1 MSRSKMRTAERKNDP
16 QNKGAGPRY
25 PLHLESRQRY
35 ARRIEP
41 DSTETGSDLRVNET
55 PRSGKLPK
63 WLLWSLI
70 TIVLWGTWGLVSKV
84 ASAGMDAYVNQ
95 LLYTAGLAPLL
106 IFVAWTVHR
115 HGTHDAQEGR
125 TIGVFWAF

>member
-16 QNKGAGPRY
+16 KNKGAGPRS

-84 ASAGMDAYVNQ
+84 ASAGVYAHLNPV
-95 LLYTAGLAPLL
+95 LYTPRLAPLPTPL
-106 IFVAWTVHR
+106 PLSAPPH
-115 HGTHDAQEGR
+115 
-125 TIGVFWAF
+125 